1 MAYLID
7 TNIIIYS
14 LNNDEKVR
22 ANFLKNESIP
32 KFISIITYGELLYG
46 AKKSTMA
53 ERNLSKV
60 YMIKNIFPIIDIDL
74 PVIEAFGDLKA
85 KYGKKG
91 IVIADF
97 DLLIAAT
104 ALTHNQI
111 LVTSNV
117 KHFNKI
123 RELRI
128 ENWK

>member
-14 LNNDEKVR
+14 LNNDEQVR
-22 ANFLKNESIP
+22 INFLKNEVIP

-46 AKKSTMA
+46 AKKSTMV

-60 YMIKNIFPIIDIDL
+60 YLLKSIFPIINIDL

-85 KYGKKG
+85 KDGKKG
-91 IVIADF
+91 IVIADL

-111 LVTSNV
+111 LVTNNV

-123 RELRI
+123 KELRI